1 MKDKLK
7 FYINGQWVESESN
20 EKIEVINPANETI
33 VGHVTAGTIE
43 DIDSAVKAAA
53 NAFKTYQFSSKNE
66 RIELLNNVI
75 AEYENRYQDFVDTI
89 TEEMGAPLW
98 LSSKAQA
105 STGIKNLNE
114 TLDALKEYEF
124 EKEEG
129 DYILMKEPIG
139 VVGMITPWNWPM
151 NQITTKVS
159 AALAAGCTMV
169 LKPSEISP
177 YCAMLLAEVFDTAG
191 VPAGIFNVVN
201 GYGPTVGAALSEH
214 KYVDM
219 MSFTG
224 STRAGIAVAQA
235 SATTVKRVHQ
245 ELGGKSSNIILD
257 DVADLE
263 RSVKGGAGHCFL
275 NSGQSC
281 NAPTKMLV
289 SSTNY
294 NKAVEVAG
302 ATAESTTVGDPHG
315 EFRMGPIANKA
326 QYEKVLRMIE
336 IGIEE
341 GATLVAGGTERPD
354 GYDSGYYVKP
364 TVFANVTPDMTIAK
378 EEIFGPVLSII
389 KYETE
394 EEAIQIANDTEYGL
408 AGYIQ
413 GEPSHAHEVAK
424 KIRAG
429 QIIINGGARGT
440 GAPFG
445 GYKASGNG
453 REHGLHGLEECL
465 ETKAVIAPG
474 AYSSKSGSF
483 LIIISNAGW

>member
-1 MKDKLK
+1 MKDKLN
-7 FYINGQWVESESN
+7 FYIDGQWVEPKSSET
-20 EKIEVINPANETI
+20 IEVINPANENI
-33 VGHVTAGTIE
+33 IGHVAAGTKE
-43 DIDSAVKAAA
+43 DIDMAVKAASR
-53 NAFKTYQFSSKNE
+53 AFESFQYSSKE
-66 RIELLNNVI
+66 DRIEMLNNVI
-75 AEYENRYQDFVDTI
+75 SEYENRYQDFVDTI

-98 LSSKAQA
+98 LSSRAQA

-114 TLDALKEYEF
+114 TLDAIKEYEF
-124 EKEEG
+124 EKKEG
-129 DYILMKEPIG
+129 DYILIKEPIG

-177 YCAMLLAEVFDTAG
+177 YCGMLLAEVFDK
-191 VPAGIFNVVN
+191 AGIPNGVFNLVN
-201 GYGPTVGAALSEH
+201 GYGPVVGAALSEH
-214 KYVDM
+214 KDVAM

-235 SATTVKRVHQ
+235 SATSVKRVHQ

-263 RSVKGGAGHCFL
+263 KSVKGGAGHCFL

-289 SSTNY
+289 SSKNY
-294 NKAVEVAG
+294 DKALEVAVT
-302 ATAESTTVGDPHG
+302 TAKNTSVGDPHG
-315 EFRMGPIANKA
+315 EFRIGPIANKT
-326 QYEKVLRMIE
+326 QYEKILRLIE
-336 IGIEE
+336 LGIEE
-341 GATLVAGGTERPD
+341 GATLVAGGVDMPEGCD
-354 GYDSGYYVKP
+354 KGYYVQP
-364 TVFANVTPDMTIAK
+364 TVFANVTMDMTIAN
-378 EEIFGPVLSII
+378 EEIFGPVLCMI

-394 EEAIQIANDTEYGL
+394 EEAIKIANDTEYGL

-413 GEPSHAHEVAK
+413 GEASHAHEVAK

-429 QIIINGGARGT
+429 QIIINGGAKGT

-445 GYKASGNG
+445 GYKSSGNG
-453 REHGLHGLEECL
+453 REHGRHGLEECL
-465 ETKAVIAPG
+465 ETKAVIAP
-474 AYSSKSGSF
+474 SS
-483 LIIISNAGW
+483 

>member
-1 MKDKLK
+1 MKDKLD
-7 FYINGQWVESESN
+7 FYINGSWVESEST
-20 EKIEVINPANETI
+20 EKIEVINPANEELI
-33 VGHVTAGTIE
+33 GHITAGTKG
-43 DIDSAVKAAA
+43 DINSAVKAAFE
-53 NAFKTYQFSSKNE
+53 AFKTYQYTTKEE
-66 RIELLNNVI
+66 RIEILNNI
-75 AEYENRYQDFVDTI
+75 ISEYENRYDDFVQI
-89 TEEMGAPLW
+89 ISEEMGAPIW
-98 LSSKAQA
+98 LSEKAQA
-105 STGIKNLNE
+105 STGIKNLQE
-114 TLDALKEYEF
+114 TLDALKEYQF
-124 EKEEG
+124 EKPEG
-129 DYILMKEPIG
+129 DYTLIKEPIG
-139 VVGMITPWNWPM
+139 VIGMITPWNWPM

-177 YCAMLLAEVFDTAG
+177 YCAMLLAEVFDKAG
-191 VPAGIFNVVN
+191 VPNGVFNVVN

-214 KYVDM
+214 PDVAM

-235 SATTVKRVHQ
+235 SAVSVKRVHQ

-263 RSVKGGAGHCFL
+263 KSVKGGAGHCFL

-289 SSTNY
+289 SAQNY
-294 NKAVEVAG
+294 EKAVEVAVQ
-302 ATAESTTVGDPHG
+302 TANSTTVGDPQG
-315 EFRMGPIANKA
+315 EFRIGPIANKA
-326 QYEKVLRMIE
+326 QYEKILRMIE

-341 GATLVAGGTERPD
+341 GARLVAGGIEKPE
-354 GYDSGYYVKP
+354 GYEKGYYIKP
-364 TVFANVTPDMTIAK
+364 TVFADVTNDMTIAK

-389 KYETE
+389 KYENE
-394 EEAIQIANDTEYGL
+394 DEAIEIANDTEYGL
-408 AGYIQ
+408 AGYVQ
-413 GEPSHAHEVAK
+413 GEPEHAKEVAR

-429 QIIINGGARGT
+429 QVIINGGARGT

-465 ETKAVIAPG
+465 ETKAVIAP
-474 AYSSKSGSF
+474 
-483 LIIISNAGW
+483 

>member
-1 MKDKLK
+1 MKDKLQ
-7 FYINGQWVESESN
+7 FYINGSWVDSESN
-20 EKIEVINPANETI
+20 EKIEVINPANEEI
-33 VGHVTAGTIE
+33 IGHVTAGTKG
-43 DIDSAVKAAA
+43 DIDKAVAAA
-53 NAFKTYQFSSKNE
+53 FQAFSSFQYTSKEE
-66 RIELLNNVI
+66 RIELLNNI
-75 AEYENRYQDFVDTI
+75 ISEYENRYDDFVQAI

-98 LSSKAQA
+98 LSEKAQA
-105 STGIKNLNE
+105 STGNKNIHE
-114 TLDALKEYEF
+114 TLDALKDYQF
-124 EKEEG
+124 EKPEG
-129 DYILMKEPIG
+129 DYTLIKEPIG
-139 VVGMITPWNWPM
+139 VIGMITPWNWPM

-177 YCAMLLAEVFDTAG
+177 YCAMLLAEVFDKAG
-191 VPAGIFNVVN
+191 VPDGVFNIVN

-214 KYVDM
+214 PDVAM

-235 SATTVKRVHQ
+235 SAVSVKRVHQ

-263 RSVKGGAGHCFL
+263 KSVKGGAGHCFL

-289 SSTNY
+289 SAQNY
-294 NKAVEVAG
+294 DKAVEVAVQ
-302 ATAESTTVGDPHG
+302 TANSTTVGDPQG
-315 EFRMGPIANKA
+315 EFRIGPIANKA
-326 QYEKVLRMIE
+326 QYEKILRMIE

-341 GATLVAGGTERPD
+341 GARLVAGGIEKPE
-354 GYDSGYYVKP
+354 GYEKGFYVKP
-364 TVFANVTPDMTIAK
+364 TVFADVTNDMTIAK

-389 KYETE
+389 KYDNED
-394 EEAIQIANDTEYGL
+394 EAIEIANDTEYGL
-408 AGYIQ
+408 AGYVQ
-413 GEPSHAHEVAK
+413 GEPEHAKEVAR

-429 QIIINGGARGT
+429 QVIINGGARGT

-445 GYKASGNG
+445 GYKSSGNG

-465 ETKAVIAPG
+465 ETKAVIAP
-474 AYSSKSGSF
+474 
-483 LIIISNAGW
+483 

>member
-1 MKDKLK
+1 MKDKLD
-7 FYINGQWVESESN
+7 FYINGSWVESEST
-20 EKIEVINPANETI
+20 EKIEVINPANEELI
-33 VGHVTAGTIE
+33 GHITAGTKG
-43 DIDSAVKAAA
+43 DINRAVKAAFE
-53 NAFKTYQFSSKNE
+53 AFKTYQYTTKEE
-66 RIELLNNVI
+66 RIELINNII
-75 AEYENRYQDFVDTI
+75 AEYENRYDDFVQTI
-89 TEEMGAPLW
+89 SEEMGAPIW
-98 LSSKAQA
+98 LSEKAQA
-105 STGIKNLNE
+105 STGIKNLHE
-114 TLDALKEYEF
+114 TLDALKEYQF
-124 EKEEG
+124 EKPEG
-129 DYILMKEPIG
+129 DYTLIKEPIG
-139 VVGMITPWNWPM
+139 VIGMITPWNWPM

-177 YCAMLLAEVFDTAG
+177 YCAMLLAEVFDKAG
-191 VPAGIFNVVN
+191 VPAGVFNVVN

-214 KYVDM
+214 PDVAM

-235 SATTVKRVHQ
+235 SAVSVKRVHQ

-263 RSVKGGAGHCFL
+263 KSVRGGAGHCFL

-289 SSTNY
+289 SSNNY
-294 NKAVEVAG
+294 ERAVEIA
-302 ATAESTTVGDPHG
+302 AETANSTTVGDPRG
-315 EFRMGPIANKA
+315 EFRIGPIANKV
-326 QYEKVLRMIE
+326 QYEKILRMIE

-341 GATLVAGGTERPD
+341 GATLVAGGIEKPE
-354 GYDSGYYVKP
+354 GYEKGYYVKP
-364 TVFANVTPDMTIAK
+364 TVFANVTNDMTIAK

-394 EEAIQIANDTEYGL
+394 EEAINIANDTEYGL
-408 AGYIQ
+408 AGYVQ
-413 GEPSHAHEVAK
+413 GEPSHAQEVAR

-429 QIIINGGARGT
+429 QVIINGGARGT

-445 GYKASGNG
+445 GYKSSGNG

-465 ETKAVIAPG
+465 ETKAVIAP
-474 AYSSKSGSF
+474 
-483 LIIISNAGW
+483 

>member
-1 MKDKLK
+1 MKDKLD
-7 FYINGQWVESESN
+7 FYINGSWVESEST
-20 EKIEVINPANETI
+20 EKIEVINPANEELI
-33 VGHVTAGTIE
+33 GHITAGTKG
-43 DIDSAVKAAA
+43 DINSAVKAAFE
-53 NAFKTYQFSSKNE
+53 AFKTYQYTTKEE
-66 RIELLNNVI
+66 RIELLNNII
-75 AEYENRYQDFVDTI
+75 AEYENRYDDFVQTI
-89 TEEMGAPLW
+89 SEEMGAPIW
-98 LSSKAQA
+98 LSEKAQA
-105 STGIKNLNE
+105 STGIKNLHE
-114 TLDALKEYEF
+114 TLDALKEYQF
-124 EKEEG
+124 EKPEG
-129 DYILMKEPIG
+129 DYTLIKEPIG
-139 VVGMITPWNWPM
+139 VIGMITPWNWPM

-177 YCAMLLAEVFDTAG
+177 YCAMLLAEVFDKAG
-191 VPAGIFNVVN
+191 VPAGVFNVVN

-214 KYVDM
+214 PDVAM

-235 SATTVKRVHQ
+235 SAVSVKRVHQ

-263 RSVKGGAGHCFL
+263 KSVRGGAGHCFL

-289 SSTNY
+289 SSNNY
-294 NKAVEVAG
+294 ERAVEIA
-302 ATAESTTVGDPHG
+302 AETANSTTVGDPKG
-315 EFRMGPIANKA
+315 EFRIGPIANKV
-326 QYEKVLRMIE
+326 QYEKILRMIE

-341 GATLVAGGTERPD
+341 GATLVAGGIQKPE
-354 GYDSGYYVKP
+354 GYEKGFYVKP
-364 TVFANVTPDMTIAK
+364 TVFADVTNDMTIAK

-394 EEAIQIANDTEYGL
+394 EEAINIANDTEYGL
-408 AGYIQ
+408 AGYVQ
-413 GEPSHAHEVAK
+413 GEPSHAQEVAR

-429 QIIINGGARGT
+429 QVIINGGARGT

-445 GYKASGNG
+445 GYKSSGNG

-465 ETKAVIAPG
+465 ETKAVIAP
-474 AYSSKSGSF
+474 
-483 LIIISNAGW
+483 

>member
-1 MKDKLK
+1 MKDKLQ
-7 FYINGQWVESESN
+7 FYINGSWIDSESN
-20 EKIEVINPANETI
+20 EKIEVINPANEEI
-33 VGHVTAGTIE
+33 IGHVTAGTRG
-43 DIDSAVKAAA
+43 DIDKAVAS
-53 NAFKTYQFSSKNE
+53 AFKTFSSYQNTSKEE
-66 RIELLNNVI
+66 RIELLNNI
-75 AEYENRYQDFVDTI
+75 ISEYENRYDDFVQAI

-98 LSSKAQA
+98 LSEKAQA
-105 STGIKNLNE
+105 STGIKNIHE
-114 TLDALKEYEF
+114 TLDALKDYQF
-124 EKEEG
+124 EKPEG
-129 DYILMKEPIG
+129 NYTLIKEPIG
-139 VVGMITPWNWPM
+139 VIGMITPWNWPM

-177 YCAMLLAEVFDTAG
+177 YCAMLLAEVFDSAG
-191 VPAGIFNVVN
+191 VPDGVFNVVN

-214 KYVDM
+214 PDVAM

-235 SATTVKRVHQ
+235 SAVSVKRVHQ

-263 RSVKGGAGHCFL
+263 KSVRGGAGHCFL

-289 SSTNY
+289 SAQNY
-294 NKAVEVAG
+294 EKAVEVAIQ
-302 ATAESTTVGDPHG
+302 TANSTTVGDPQG
-315 EFRMGPIANKA
+315 EFRIGPIANKA
-326 QYEKVLRMIE
+326 QYEKILRMIE

-341 GATLVAGGTERPD
+341 GAKLVAGGIEKPE
-354 GYDSGYYVKP
+354 GYEKGYYVKP
-364 TVFANVTPDMTIAK
+364 TVFADVTNDMTIAK

-389 KYETE
+389 KYDNED
-394 EEAIQIANDTEYGL
+394 EAIEIANDTEYGL
-408 AGYIQ
+408 AGYVQ
-413 GEPSHAHEVAK
+413 GEPEHAKEVAR

-429 QIIINGGARGT
+429 QVIINGGARGT

-445 GYKASGNG
+445 GYKSSGNG

-465 ETKAVIAPG
+465 ETKAVIAP
-474 AYSSKSGSF
+474 
-483 LIIISNAGW
+483 

>member
-1 MKDKLK
+1 MKDKLN
-7 FYINGQWVESESN
+7 FYIDGQWVEPKSSET
-20 EKIEVINPANETI
+20 IEVINPANENI
-33 VGHVTAGTIE
+33 IGHVAAGTKE
-43 DIDSAVKAAA
+43 DIDMAVKAASR
-53 NAFKTYQFSSKNE
+53 AFESFQYSSKE
-66 RIELLNNVI
+66 DRIEMLNNVI
-75 AEYENRYQDFVDTI
+75 SEYENRYQDFVDTI

-98 LSSKAQA
+98 LSSRAQA

-114 TLDALKEYEF
+114 TLDAIKDYEF
-124 EKEEG
+124 ERKEG
-129 DYILMKEPIG
+129 DYILIKEPIG

-177 YCAMLLAEVFDTAG
+177 YCGMLLAEVFDK
-191 VPAGIFNVVN
+191 AGIPNGVFNLVN
-201 GYGPTVGAALSEH
+201 GYGPVVGAALSEH
-214 KYVDM
+214 KDVAM

-235 SATTVKRVHQ
+235 SASSVKRVHQ

-263 RSVKGGAGHCFL
+263 KSVKGGAGHCFL

-289 SSTNY
+289 SSKNY
-294 NKAVEVAG
+294 DKALEVAVT
-302 ATAESTTVGDPHG
+302 TAKNTTVGDPHG
-315 EFRMGPIANKA
+315 EFRIGPIANKT
-326 QYEKVLRMIE
+326 QYEKILRLIE
-336 IGIEE
+336 LGIEE
-341 GATLVAGGTERPD
+341 GATLVAGGVDMPE
-354 GYDSGYYVKP
+354 GCEKGYYVQP
-364 TVFANVTPDMTIAK
+364 TVFANVTMDMTIAN
-378 EEIFGPVLSII
+378 EEIFGPVLCMI

-394 EEAIQIANDTEYGL
+394 EEAIKIANDTEYGL

-413 GEPSHAHEVAK
+413 GEASHAHEVAK

-429 QIIINGGARGT
+429 QIIINGGAKGT

-445 GYKASGNG
+445 GYKSSGNG
-453 REHGLHGLEECL
+453 REHGRHGLEECL
-465 ETKAVIAPG
+465 ETKAVIAP
-474 AYSSKSGSF
+474 SS
-483 LIIISNAGW
+483 

>member
-1 MKDKLK
+1 MKDKLN
-7 FYINGQWVESESN
+7 FYIDGQWVEPKSSET
-20 EKIEVINPANETI
+20 IEVINPANENI
-33 VGHVTAGTIE
+33 IGHVAAGTKE
-43 DIDSAVKAAA
+43 DIDMAVKAASR
-53 NAFKTYQFSSKNE
+53 AFESFQYSSKDD
-66 RIELLNNVI
+66 RIEMLNNVI
-75 AEYENRYQDFVDTI
+75 SEYENRYQDFVDTI

-98 LSSKAQA
+98 LSSRAQA

-114 TLDALKEYEF
+114 TLDAIKEYQF
-124 EKEEG
+124 EKKEG
-129 DYILMKEPIG
+129 DYILIKEPIG

-177 YCAMLLAEVFDTAG
+177 YCGMLLAEVFDK
-191 VPAGIFNVVN
+191 AGIPNGVFNLVN
-201 GYGPTVGAALSEH
+201 GYGPVVGAALSEH
-214 KYVDM
+214 KDVAM

-235 SATTVKRVHQ
+235 SATSVKRVHQ

-263 RSVKGGAGHCFL
+263 KSVKGGAGHCFL

-289 SSTNY
+289 SSKNY
-294 NKAVEVAG
+294 DKAVEVAVT
-302 ATAESTTVGDPHG
+302 TAKNTTVGDPHG
-315 EFRMGPIANKA
+315 EFRIGPIANKT
-326 QYEKVLRMIE
+326 QYEKILRLIE
-336 IGIEE
+336 LGIEE
-341 GATLVAGGTERPD
+341 GATLVAGGVDMPE
-354 GYDSGYYVKP
+354 GCEKGYYVQP
-364 TVFANVTPDMTIAK
+364 TVFANVTMDMTIAN
-378 EEIFGPVLSII
+378 EEIFGPVLCMI

-394 EEAIQIANDTEYGL
+394 EEAIKIANDTEYGL

-413 GEPSHAHEVAK
+413 GEASHAHEVAK

-429 QIIINGGARGT
+429 QIIINGGAKGT

-445 GYKASGNG
+445 GYKSSGNG
-453 REHGLHGLEECL
+453 REHGRHGLEECL
-465 ETKAVIAPG
+465 ETKAVIAP
-474 AYSSKSGSF
+474 SS
-483 LIIISNAGW
+483 

>member
-1 MKDKLK
+1 MKDKLQ

-33 VGHVTAGTIE
+33 VGHVTAGTKE

-53 NAFKTYQFSSKNE
+53 NAFKTYQFSSKDE

-214 KYVDM
+214 KDVDM

-294 NKAVEVAG
+294 NKAVEIAG

-474 AYSSKSGSF
+474 A
-483 LIIISNAGW
+483 

>member
-1 MKDKLK
+1 MKDKLN
-7 FYINGQWVESESN
+7 FYIDGQWVEPKSSET
-20 EKIEVINPANETI
+20 IEVINPANENI
-33 VGHVTAGTIE
+33 IGHVAAGTKE
-43 DIDSAVKAAA
+43 DIDMAVKAASR
-53 NAFKTYQFSSKNE
+53 AFESFQYSSKE
-66 RIELLNNVI
+66 DRIEMLNNVI
-75 AEYENRYQDFVDTI
+75 SEYENRYQDFVDTI

-98 LSSKAQA
+98 LSSRAQA

-114 TLDALKEYEF
+114 TLDAIKEYEF
-124 EKEEG
+124 EKKEG
-129 DYILMKEPIG
+129 DYILIKEPIG

-177 YCAMLLAEVFDTAG
+177 YCGMLLAEVFDK
-191 VPAGIFNVVN
+191 AGIPNGVFNLVN
-201 GYGPTVGAALSEH
+201 GYGPVVGAALSEH
-214 KYVDM
+214 KDVAM

-235 SATTVKRVHQ
+235 SASSVKRVHQ

-263 RSVKGGAGHCFL
+263 KSVKGGAGHCFL

-289 SSTNY
+289 SSKNY
-294 NKAVEVAG
+294 DKAVEVAVT
-302 ATAESTTVGDPHG
+302 TAKNTSVGDPHG
-315 EFRMGPIANKA
+315 EFRIGPIANKT
-326 QYEKVLRMIE
+326 QYEKILRLIE
-336 IGIEE
+336 LGIEE
-341 GATLVAGGTERPD
+341 GATLVAGGVDMPEGCD
-354 GYDSGYYVKP
+354 KGYYVQP
-364 TVFANVTPDMTIAK
+364 TVFANVTMDMTIAN
-378 EEIFGPVLSII
+378 EEIFGPVLCMI

-394 EEAIQIANDTEYGL
+394 EEAIKIANDTEYGL

-413 GEPSHAHEVAK
+413 GEASHAHEVAK

-429 QIIINGGARGT
+429 QIIINGGAKGT

-445 GYKASGNG
+445 GYKSSGNG
-453 REHGLHGLEECL
+453 REHGRHGLEECL
-465 ETKAVIAPG
+465 ETKAVIAP
-474 AYSSKSGSF
+474 SS
-483 LIIISNAGW
+483 